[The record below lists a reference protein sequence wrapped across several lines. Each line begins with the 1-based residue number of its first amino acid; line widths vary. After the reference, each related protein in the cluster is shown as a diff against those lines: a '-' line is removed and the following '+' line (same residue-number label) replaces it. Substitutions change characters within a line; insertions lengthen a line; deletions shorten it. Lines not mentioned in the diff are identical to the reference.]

1 MRKLILILREAGH
14 LVWQNKLWF
23 MMPILVSLALLAFL
37 VYTLGPTAMIFRV
50 LAGVNRALTRRSL
63 RSREGV
69 SRSFV
74 ISLASP
80 TALGVHLGLDVGH
93 DFQTTL

>member
-37 VYTLGPTAMIFRV
+37 VYTLGPTAMITF
-50 LAGVNRALTRRSL
+50 LYAG
-63 RSREGV
+63 
-69 SRSFV
+69 
-74 ISLASP
+74 I
-80 TALGVHLGLDVGH
+80 
-93 DFQTTL
+93 